1 MLCRCY
7 NCGLTWQDEYRTE
20 GRYVPCP
27 ECDSYDVEREM
38 EERDCEMR
46 DVDMTLISMGCW

>member
-46 DVDMTLISMGCW
+46 DVDMELISMGVW